1 MQIQLVAWMGV
12 SAVQGWRSNS
22 MDVAAMR
29 EAEQEE
35 VDEQGEI
42 EEVSKQCFNEM
53 CRSYSD
59 WICLTRFRHDV
70 NVVQTVL
77 YM

>member
-1 MQIQLVAWMGV
+1 MGV

-59 WICLTRFRHDV
+59 
-70 NVVQTVL
+70 
-77 YM
+77 